1 MDFMYIAAAIGLW
14 GVMALLVAGFEKLGK
29 PLGGKS

>member
-1 MDFMYIAAAIGLW
+1 MDFMYIAAAFGLW
-14 GVMALLVAGFEKLGK
+14 GLMALLAAEFEKLGK